1 MLLDATIVETFCVRE
16 PWEIIFSH
24 SPSIRSGAFIST
36 HPLCPSSRYAH
47 AQAAT
52 GDFPEFYNIS
62 NFYIGFFWFYYKQIE
77 RSRTL
82 CPPCASAPDFFK
94 ISHISL
100 NLSKLKNFF
109 NFLAEDSLRTHH
121 FSIDVP
127 TSRVISATTSCAVN
141 VLLESDAPVKRRN
154 DRLSMI
160 SDGTDGQFTP
170 SGRSVRPIDPP
181 IADVM
186 NDLLFYGSFS
196 HRIPDSN

>member
-100 NLSKLKNFF
+100 NLSK
-109 NFLAEDSLRTHH
+109 H

-160 SDGTDGQFTP
+160 SDGT
-170 SGRSVRPIDPP
+170 